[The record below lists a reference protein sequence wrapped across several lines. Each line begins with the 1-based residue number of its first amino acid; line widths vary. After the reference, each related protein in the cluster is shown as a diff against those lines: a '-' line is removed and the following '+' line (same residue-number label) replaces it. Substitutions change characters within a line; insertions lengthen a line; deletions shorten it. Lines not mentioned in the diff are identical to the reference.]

1 MSTQPRLFTA
11 LWPPADA
18 LSALAGELAEER
30 DWPPEGWR
38 PIPTARWHVTV
49 RFHGKAE
56 PGVLARRLEARASG
70 LAAPWLRLA
79 GAVSLPRVASVAVHP
94 FAESDAAALALL
106 VRAAGGDPT
115 DFGLH
120 LAVARTARR
129 DDAPPPAGP
138 LARYRGPRWRPAEVC
153 LVRSQPMS
161 AGTRYTVLHRV
172 PLTEGAGPATQPRP
186 TEGAPAT
193 QPRPT
198 EGVPASQTRPTQGSP
213 VPGPRPGRDGNRRPG
228 AELAG
233 AGRRQRVDNAW

>member
-1 MSTQPRLFTA
+1 MSTLPRLFTA
-11 LWPPADA
+11 LWPPAEA
-18 LSALAGELAEER
+18 LSALAGELAEDV
-30 DWPPEGWR
+30 DWPPRGWR
-38 PIPTARWHVTV
+38 PIPTARWHVTL
-49 RFHGKAE
+49 RFHGEAE

-94 FAESDAAALALL
+94 CAESDAAALAQL

-115 DFGLH
+115 DFGAH

-138 LARYRGPRWRPAEVC
+138 LARYRGPRWRPPEVC

-161 AGTRYTVLHRV
+161 SGTRYTVLHRV
-172 PLTEGAGPATQPRP
+172 PLREGLGPMTQPRQ
-186 TEGAPAT
+186 TGGGSV
-193 QPRPT
+193 PR
-198 EGVPASQTRPTQGSP
+198 
-213 VPGPRPGRDGNRRPG
+213 PRPGRNGVRPAG
-228 AELAG
+228 AELAP

>member
-1 MSTQPRLFTA
+1 MSTLPRLFTA
-11 LWPPADA
+11 LWPPAEA
-18 LSALAGELAEER
+18 LSALAGELAEHP

-38 PIPTARWHVTV
+38 PIPTARWHVTL
-49 RFHGKAE
+49 RFHGEAE

-79 GAVSLPRVASVAVHP
+79 GAVSLLRVASVAVHP
-94 FAESDAAALALL
+94 YAESDAAALAQL

-115 DFGLH
+115 DFGVH

-172 PLTEGAGPATQPRP
+172 PLSEGAGPASRVRP
-186 TEGAPAT
+186 TESG
-193 QPRPT
+193 
-198 EGVPASQTRPTQGSP
+198 PASRVRPADGEP
-213 VPGPRPGRDGNRRPG
+213 VPRPRPGRNGDRPPG
-228 AELAG
+228 AELAR
-233 AGRRQRVDNAW
+233 AGRRQPVDNAW